1 MIYEHL
7 TMVAHV
13 VLLFLFFCKGEGIG
27 ISEATGLSDGDE
39 DLRVIPSKKL
49 QVLPHP
55 ESTDVLFE
63 QIKELGRHSQDAE
76 ADVTPL
82 LTLAFQLSGNN
93 SAKKRKMLNHP
104 QLRTEITVNGN
115 KRSSLTNGED
125 GGVIDGLT
133 LVQYSEEETYSDKRV
148 TEVQPGRTRGD
159 FEKVKESEGSHSLRI
174 HRRRRSW
181 LWNQFFVIEEY
192 RGPEPVL
199 IGRVCPTD
207 CDISNQSGKEKLY
220 PTM

>member
-1 MIYEHL
+1 MSE
-7 TMVAHV
+7 
-13 VLLFLFFCKGEGIG
+13 LFHSCWEKGEGIG

-39 DLRVIPSKKL
+39 DLRVISSKKL

-104 QLRTEITVNGN
+104 QLRTEITVN
-115 KRSSLTNGED
+115 
-125 GGVIDGLT
+125 
-133 LVQYSEEETYSDKRV
+133 EEQTYSDKRV

-159 FEKVKESEGSHSLRI
+159 SERVKESEGSHSLRI

-199 IGRVCPTD
+199 IGRT
-207 CDISNQSGKEKLY
+207 K
-220 PTM
+220 TA